1 MGLFQTTVSHSGW
14 QRLVEINGK
23 RWAQL
28 LEGLECQGEMLA
40 PDVCHGTGMR
50 HGSLEQDSRI
60 IKALHVGDKMERAAG
75 RQGGWEEAER
85 W

>member
-28 LEGLECQGEMLA
+28 LKGLECQGEMLV
-40 PDVCHGTGMR
+40 PDMCHGTGMR
-50 HGSLEQDSRI
+50 HRSLEQDSRI
-60 IKALHVGDKMERAAG
+60 IKALHVGDKMERAAVVAG
-75 RQGGWEEAER
+75 RLGGG
-85 W
+85 